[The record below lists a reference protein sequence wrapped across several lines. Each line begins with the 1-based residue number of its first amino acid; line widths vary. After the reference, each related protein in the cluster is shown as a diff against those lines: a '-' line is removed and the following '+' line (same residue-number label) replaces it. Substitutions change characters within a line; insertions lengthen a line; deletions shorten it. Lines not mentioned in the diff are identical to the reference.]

1 LTLIVTV
8 DEFSLVTVFP
18 KASRIVTAGC
28 CANAA
33 PLADPTASVVN
44 AICVAAPATKL
55 TEAVEVNALPDPPKV
70 PLTTAVP
77 AAVPDVNVAVYV
89 PLLLSFTVP
98 TVPNVLL
105 KTTVPPELVRLF
117 PFPSFN
123 CTVIVE
129 VLVPLAVIELGEA
142 LIVD

>member
-1 LTLIVTV
+1 MMSAGL
-8 DEFSLVTVFP
+8 FNASL
-18 KASRIVTAGC
+18 
-28 CANAA
+28 
-33 PLADPTASVVN
+33 L
-44 AICVAAPATKL
+44 AAPATRL

-98 TVPNVLL
+98 NVPNVLL